1 MREVINLLIFMLLVF
16 GAGWDVKKR
25 EIPVILIGIIGVMIV
40 PGMLKEGLM
49 WSKIGGTVIGGF
61 FLVISRLTKEAIG
74 YGDSWIILLLGIHLG
89 IWDVLI
95 LLLWASVLAGVCSLF
110 FLWLKKWKRT
120 ASIPFVPFI
129 AIGYLGVILT

>member
-1 MREVINLLIFMLLVF
+1 MREVINQLVFILLAF

-25 EIPVILIGIIGVMIV
+25 EIPVILIGIIGVIIIL
-40 PGMLKEGLM
+40 GMVKEGQM
-49 WSKIGGTVIGGF
+49 WTKIGGAAIGGV
-61 FLVISRLTKEAIG
+61 FLAISRLTKEAIG
-74 YGDSWIILLLGIHLG
+74 YGDSWIILLLGLHLG

-120 ASIPFVPFI
+120 ASIPFIPFI
-129 AIGYLGVILT
+129 AISYLGVILT